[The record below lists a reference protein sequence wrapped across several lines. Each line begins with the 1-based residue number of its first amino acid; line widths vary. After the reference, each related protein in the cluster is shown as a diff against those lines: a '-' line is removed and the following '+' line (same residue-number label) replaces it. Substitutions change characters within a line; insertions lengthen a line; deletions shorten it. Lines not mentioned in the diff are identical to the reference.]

1 MEDVFIGKTI
11 TVEDEVGQK
20 YTGKLKLRDWKDEE
34 DILYR
39 AQCDSE
45 ESGTVWVLIKK

>member
-1 MEDVFIGKTI
+1 MEDVFIGKVV

-20 YTGKLKLRDWKDEE
+20 YTGKLKVRDKHDEE
-34 DILYR
+34 DVLYR